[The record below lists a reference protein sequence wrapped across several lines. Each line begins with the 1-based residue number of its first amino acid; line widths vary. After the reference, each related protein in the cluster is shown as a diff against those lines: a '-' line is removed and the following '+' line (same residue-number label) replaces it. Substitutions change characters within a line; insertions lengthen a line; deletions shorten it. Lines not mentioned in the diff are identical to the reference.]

1 MARLC
6 RGFWSVPLAILSL
19 GMADAMGPLC
29 RDVQAQHPATSSNK
43 SWTES
48 VASPFKQGF
57 DKLGHALDPK
67 PSSPVREADDD
78 AVSLKNKAKPGPGLY
93 VAIARLYEQSGKMA
107 EAEQQYQLALK
118 EKPNHL
124 PALLGYAHL
133 KDYLGKPNE
142 AIQLYQRAAKAYPR
156 QASIHNNLGL
166 CYARQNRLDE
176 AAAAMSRAAELD
188 PENPLYRNNI
198 AAVLVDQGKL
208 RDAFRHLREVHG
220 DAAACYN
227 MGYLLNQKGQ
237 TQAAMQ
243 YFALALRADPS
254 MDAARR
260 WIEYLQRSTAQ
271 ARLSQHPA
279 AAGAKVIGQPA
290 MPSEGALASP
300 DEAAPRRLP
309 PTTLR
314 RPTLDGPMLPG
325 ISYERSAAPAAPL
338 PPPPTSSTFRPL
350 PRVN

>member
-1 MARLC
+1 M
-6 RGFWSVPLAILSL
+6 PLALLSL
-19 GMADAMGPLC
+19 GVAGVVGPLC
-29 RDVQAQHPATSSNK
+29 PAAPAQQPTSSGSK

-48 VASPFKQGF
+48 ITSPLKQGF
-57 DKLGHALDPK
+57 DKLGHALNPNPK
-67 PSSPVREADDD
+67 PKSSAVVPGPEDD
-78 AVSLKNKAKPGPGLY
+78 AVSLKNLDNAKPGAELF
-93 VAIARLYEQSGKMA
+93 VAIARLYEQAGKMA
-107 EAEQQYQLALK
+107 EAEQQYQLALN
-118 EKPNHL
+118 ENRNHL
-124 PALLGYAHL
+124 PALLGDARL

-142 AIQLYQRAAKAYPR
+142 AIQLYQRAAKAYPQ

-176 AAAAMSRAAELD
+176 AVAAMSRAAELE
-188 PENPLYRNNI
+188 PGNPLYRNNI

-227 MGYLLNQKGQ
+227 MGYLLNKKNQP
-237 TQAAMQ
+237 QAAMQ

-254 MDAARR
+254 MDAARQ
-260 WIEYLQRSTAQ
+260 WLEYLQRSTAQ
-271 ARLSQHPA
+271 ARLSQHPV
-279 AAGAKVIGQPA
+279 AAGAKVTSQPA
-290 MPSEGALASP
+290 MPPESALASP

-325 ISYERSAAPAAPL
+325 ISYERSTAPAAPL